1 MFFVHS
7 KIRKK
12 SYMSE
17 RQWEAK
23 TAYLFC
29 TDKRWTYICHSLL
42 VSGRF
47 SYLIQERRPLVDFT
61 SVSSL
66 PLRIYHNLLISY
78 AKLAQTICPKW
89 KNYYRILGILRCSK
103 P

>member
-29 TDKRWTYICHSLL
+29 TDKRLKYSYHSLL

-47 SYLIQERRPLVDFT
+47 SYPRE
-61 SVSSL
+61 
-66 PLRIYHNLLISY
+66 
-78 AKLAQTICPKW
+78 AAAC
-89 KNYYRILGILRCSK
+89 
-103 P
+103 